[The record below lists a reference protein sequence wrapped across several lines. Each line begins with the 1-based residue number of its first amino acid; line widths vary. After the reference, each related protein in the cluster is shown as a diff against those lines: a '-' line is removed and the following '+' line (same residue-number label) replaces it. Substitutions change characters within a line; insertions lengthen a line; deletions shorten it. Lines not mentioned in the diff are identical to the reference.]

1 MDGDPG
7 GGAGARG
14 GPVGQGV
21 NLVAGTGEARG
32 EVARRASD
40 PRMGVGEQLP

>member
-1 MDGDPG
+1 
-7 GGAGARG
+7 
-14 GPVGQGV
+14 
-21 NLVAGTGEARG
+21 VAGGGEARG